1 MTAKK
6 HTPDTPRR
14 FAHWSPRELA
24 LIEKLS
30 RDGWSDEKIAFLQ
43 GRSSLSIA
51 QKLGH
56 AKYRHNACEGQDGQR
71 RFENEVRE
79 ASARFA
85 ADAARVL
92 APRYARRSA

>member
-6 HTPDTPRR
+6 DVPGTPRR
-14 FAHWSPRELA
+14 FAHWSADELA
-24 LIEKLS
+24 LIQKLS
-30 RDGWSDEKIAFLQ
+30 ADGWSDEKIAFLQ

-56 AKYRHNACEGQDGQR
+56 AKYTHNACEGQNEQR
-71 RFENEVRE
+71 RFEDAVRE

-85 ADAARVL
+85 ADAARIL
-92 APRYARRSA
+92 APRYARRTA